1 MKDKNNEILKDVENT
16 DGGKNVDPLYTKIKF
31 DAILSDYQLNMILKI
46 IEYAKG
52 FVLSADDLK
61 KYWEKYHLPIP
72 VKPVSYVLLLD
83 AMNGSPHICI
93 QHINGKSYY
102 DYCAC
107 RHFAL
112 PLLMNENISA
122 MDKGIS
128 DYRNGI
134 VGILKLSQ
142 TLSQSLMLI
151 NSEIYNFFIDAML
164 DDDVNPEL
172 ESLNSAL
179 PNRDFFYVAKELND
193 FIQGFYNAYD
203 NLPGVLPN
211 STILALNA
219 ALILER
225 NKCSFSAFCGLF
237 LDAVWGTEEYLKPL
251 RDIEYQIQHR
261 FQGAELYRLE
271 IPSSPVDT
279 SIPIGTRGPNA
290 HTTLMKLFLID
301 TDGNRVLVRIDLPH
315 VNSLKFH
322 INVNCPDSKKYS
334 AMSHYEIEADRHDDS
349 LNRVFDSLKASISE
363 QMPHLLVIQDTDRAD
378 ENRILEDMRKYIDY
392 LTLCSN
398 YICNK
403 TYEKPLRKVA
413 GYLTISDTSIDNVLA
428 EAGNHYRV

>member
-16 DGGKNVDPLYTKIKF
+16 DMGKNVGPLYTKIKF

-61 KYWEKYHLPIP
+61 EYWEKYNLPIP
-72 VKPVSYVLLLD
+72 VKPVSYVLLLE
-83 AMNGSPHICI
+83 AMNRSSHICI
-93 QHINGKSYY
+93 QDINGKSDY
-102 DYCAC
+102 DYLAC
-107 RHFAL
+107 RHYAL
-112 PLLMNENISA
+112 PLLMNEFISA
-122 MDKGIS
+122 MNKGIS

-142 TLSQSLMLI
+142 ILSQSLMLI
-151 NSEIYNFFIDAML
+151 NSEIYKFFIDAML
-164 DDDVNPEL
+164 NANVKPEPEL
-172 ESLNSAL
+172 LNSAL

-193 FIQGFYNAYD
+193 YIQGFYNAYD
-203 NLPGVLPN
+203 NLPGVLPK

-225 NKCSFSAFCGLF
+225 NECSFSAFCGLL

-251 RDIEYQIQHR
+251 RDIECQIQHR

-301 TDGNRVLVRIDLPH
+301 TDRNRVLVRIDLPH

-322 INVNCPDSKKYS
+322 INVNCPDSNKYS

-349 LNRVFDSLKASISE
+349 LNRVLDSLKASISE
-363 QMPHLLVIQDTDRAD
+363 QMPHLLVIQDTDRED

-403 TYEKPLRKVA
+403 SYAKQLRKVA
-413 GYLTISDTSIDNVLA
+413 GYLKISDTSIDDVLA

>member
-1 MKDKNNEILKDVENT
+1 MKDKNKEILKDVENT
-16 DGGKNVDPLYTKIKF
+16 DGGKNVGPHYKTIKF

-52 FVLSADDLK
+52 FVLSTDGLK
-61 KYWEKYHLPIP
+61 GYWEKYNLPIP
-72 VKPVSYVLLLD
+72 VKPVSYVLLLE
-83 AMNGSPHICI
+83 AMNGSSHICI
-93 QHINGKSYY
+93 QDINSKNDY
-102 DYCAC
+102 DYLAY
-107 RHFAL
+107 RHYAL
-112 PLLMNENISA
+112 PLLMNESISA

-142 TLSQSLMLI
+142 TLSQSLMFI
-151 NSEIYNFFIDAML
+151 NSEIYKFFIEAML

-172 ESLNSAL
+172 ELLNSAL

-225 NKCSFSAFCGLF
+225 NKCSFSAFCGLL

-251 RDIEYQIQHR
+251 RNIEYQIQHR

-271 IPSSPVDT
+271 IPSTPVDT

-290 HTTLMKLFLID
+290 HTTLMKIFLID
-301 TDGNRVLVRIDLPH
+301 TEGDRVLVRIDLPH
-315 VNSLKFH
+315 ANSLKFH
-322 INVNCPDSKKYS
+322 INVNCPDSSKYS
-334 AMSHYEIEADRHDDS
+334 VLSHCEIEADRHDDS
-349 LNRVFDSLKASISE
+349 LNRVLDSLKASISE
-363 QMPHLLVIQDTDRAD
+363 QMPHLLVIQDTDRED
-378 ENRILEDMRKYIDY
+378 ENQILEDMRKYIDY

-398 YICNK
+398 YICNQS
-403 TYEKPLRKVA
+403 YEKQLRKVA
-413 GYLTISDTSIDNVLA
+413 GYLKISDTSIDNVLA
-428 EAGNHYRV
+428 EAGNYYRV